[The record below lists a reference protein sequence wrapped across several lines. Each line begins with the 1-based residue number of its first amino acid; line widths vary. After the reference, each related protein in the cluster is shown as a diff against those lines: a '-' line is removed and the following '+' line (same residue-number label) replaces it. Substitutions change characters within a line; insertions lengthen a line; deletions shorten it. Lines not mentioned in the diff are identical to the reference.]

1 MNSELAIAVNNLSKV
16 YKSSSDTD
24 KLALDNISLAIK
36 KGSIFGLLGPNGAGK
51 STFINILAD
60 LAKKTSGEIE
70 VLNIN
75 HESNLI
81 EAKRLMGIVPQELNI
96 DPFFTPYELLEIQ
109 AGLYGIKKKDRKTME
124 ILKMLA
130 LEDKAKAYART
141 LSGGMRRRLL
151 IAKAMVH
158 DPEILI
164 LDEPTDGLD
173 PNQKHEIRAL
183 IKEMAAEKAILI
195 STHILEE
202 VESVCT
208 KAIIISNGGVIF
220 SGSPLELSSKSRYH
234 NAITLVINNKDVKKS
249 TKILE
254 ELEEVRTIERISEA
268 ELTRVT
274 LIPQS
279 SEVEI
284 SSLVKAKMADYECE
298 ILQLYIEPGR
308 LDEVFRSLT
317 NQHKS
322 GEVIRS

>member
-16 YKSSSDTD
+16 YKSSTDTD
-24 KLALDNISLAIK
+24 KLALDNISLTIK

-81 EAKRLMGIVPQELNI
+81 DAKKLMGIVPQELNI

-109 AGLYGIKKKDRKTME
+109 AGLYGIRKKDRKTME

-164 LDEPTDGLD
+164 LDEPTAGVDVELRSNLWENINKL
-173 PNQKHEIRAL
+173 NQNGKTIIITTHYLHE
-183 IKEMAAEKAILI
+183 AEELCNEI
-195 STHILEE
+195 
-202 VESVCT
+202 
-208 KAIIISNGGVIF
+208 AIINEGKLIAHDTTTNIKSFLDKITVIVDYNNNNF
-220 SGSPLELSSKSRYH
+220 DLSGLNELNLE
-234 NAITLVINNKDVKKS
+234 IIIKDRQVQVNYK
-249 TKILE
+249 
-254 ELEEVRTIERISEA
+254 
-268 ELTRVT
+268 
-274 LIPQS
+274 P
-279 SEVEI
+279 SEVNFNVMLNALNSTGSQIKNMKIIETK
-284 SSLVKAKMADYECE
+284 LEDVF
-298 ILQLYIEPGR
+298 LQL
-308 LDEVFRSLT
+308 T
-317 NQHKS
+317 QK
-322 GEVIRS
+322 

>member
-164 LDEPTDGLD
+164 LDEPTAGVDVELRSNLWENIHKL
-173 PNQKHEIRAL
+173 NQNGKTIIITTHYLHE
-183 IKEMAAEKAILI
+183 AEELCNEI
-195 STHILEE
+195 
-202 VESVCT
+202 
-208 KAIIISNGGVIF
+208 AIINEGKLIAHDTTVNIKSFLDKVTVIVDYNDNSF
-220 SGSPLELSSKSRYH
+220 DLSGLNELNVEIKIKDRQVQVNYKPSEVNFNLMLNALNSSGSQIINMKIIETKLE
-234 NAITLVINNKDVKKS
+234 DVF
-249 TKILE
+249 
-254 ELEEVRTIERISEA
+254 
-268 ELTRVT
+268 
-274 LIPQS
+274 
-279 SEVEI
+279 
-284 SSLVKAKMADYECE
+284 
-298 ILQLYIEPGR
+298 LQL
-308 LDEVFRSLT
+308 T
-317 NQHKS
+317 KK
-322 GEVIRS
+322 

>member
-164 LDEPTDGLD
+164 LDEPTAGVDVELRSNLWENIHKL
-173 PNQKHEIRAL
+173 NQNGKTIIITTHYLHE
-183 IKEMAAEKAILI
+183 AEELCNEI
-195 STHILEE
+195 
-202 VESVCT
+202 
-208 KAIIISNGGVIF
+208 AIINEGKLIAHDTTVNIKSFLDKVTVIVDYNDNSF
-220 SGSPLELSSKSRYH
+220 DLSGLNELNVEIKIKDIQVQVNYKPSEVNFNEILNALNSSGSQIKNMKIIETKLE
-234 NAITLVINNKDVKKS
+234 DVF
-249 TKILE
+249 
-254 ELEEVRTIERISEA
+254 
-268 ELTRVT
+268 
-274 LIPQS
+274 
-279 SEVEI
+279 
-284 SSLVKAKMADYECE
+284 
-298 ILQLYIEPGR
+298 LQL
-308 LDEVFRSLT
+308 T
-317 NQHKS
+317 KK
-322 GEVIRS
+322 

>member
-70 VLNIN
+70 VLSIN

-164 LDEPTDGLD
+164 LDEPTAVVDVELRSNLWENIHKL
-173 PNQKHEIRAL
+173 NQNGKTIIITTHYLHE
-183 IKEMAAEKAILI
+183 AEELCNEI
-195 STHILEE
+195 
-202 VESVCT
+202 
-208 KAIIISNGGVIF
+208 AIINEGKLIAHDTTSNIKSFLDKITVIVDYSDNNF
-220 SGSPLELSSKSRYH
+220 DLSGLNELNVEIKIKDRQVQVNYKPSEVNFNLMLNALNSSGSQIINMKIIETKLE
-234 NAITLVINNKDVKKS
+234 DVF
-249 TKILE
+249 
-254 ELEEVRTIERISEA
+254 
-268 ELTRVT
+268 
-274 LIPQS
+274 
-279 SEVEI
+279 
-284 SSLVKAKMADYECE
+284 
-298 ILQLYIEPGR
+298 LQL
-308 LDEVFRSLT
+308 T
-317 NQHKS
+317 QK
-322 GEVIRS
+322 

>member
-1 MNSELAIAVNNLSKV
+1 MNSELAIAVKNLSKV

-24 KLALDNISLAIK
+24 KLALDYVSLAIK

-81 EAKRLMGIVPQELNI
+81 DAKKLMGIVPQELNI

-109 AGLYGIKKKDRKTME
+109 AGLYGIRKKDRKTME

-164 LDEPTDGLD
+164 LDEPTAGVDVELRSNLWENIHKL
-173 PNQKHEIRAL
+173 NQSGKTIIITTHYLHE
-183 IKEMAAEKAILI
+183 AEELCNEI
-195 STHILEE
+195 
-202 VESVCT
+202 
-208 KAIIISNGGVIF
+208 AIINEGKLIAHDTTVNIKSFLDKVTVFVDYNDNNFDLSGLNELNLEIKIKDKQVQVNYKPSEVNF
-220 SGSPLELSSKSRYH
+220 NLMLNALNSSGSQIINMKIIETKLE
-234 NAITLVINNKDVKKS
+234 DVF
-249 TKILE
+249 
-254 ELEEVRTIERISEA
+254 
-268 ELTRVT
+268 
-274 LIPQS
+274 
-279 SEVEI
+279 
-284 SSLVKAKMADYECE
+284 
-298 ILQLYIEPGR
+298 LQL
-308 LDEVFRSLT
+308 T
-317 NQHKS
+317 KK
-322 GEVIRS
+322 

>member
-81 EAKRLMGIVPQELNI
+81 EVKRLMGIVPQELNI

-164 LDEPTDGLD
+164 LDEPTAGVDVELRSNLWENIHKL
-173 PNQKHEIRAL
+173 NQSGKTIIITTHYLHE
-183 IKEMAAEKAILI
+183 AEELCNEI
-195 STHILEE
+195 
-202 VESVCT
+202 
-208 KAIIISNGGVIF
+208 AIINEGKLIAHDTTVNIKSFLDKVTVIVDYNDNSF
-220 SGSPLELSSKSRYH
+220 DLSGLNELNLEIKIKDRQVQVNYKPSEVNFNLMLNALNSSGSQIINMKIIETKLE
-234 NAITLVINNKDVKKS
+234 DVF
-249 TKILE
+249 
-254 ELEEVRTIERISEA
+254 
-268 ELTRVT
+268 
-274 LIPQS
+274 
-279 SEVEI
+279 
-284 SSLVKAKMADYECE
+284 
-298 ILQLYIEPGR
+298 LQL
-308 LDEVFRSLT
+308 T
-317 NQHKS
+317 QK
-322 GEVIRS
+322 

>member
-1 MNSELAIAVNNLSKV
+1 MKSELAIAVNNLSKV

-24 KLALDNISLAIK
+24 KLALDDISLTIK

-81 EAKRLMGIVPQELNI
+81 DAKKLMGIVPQELNI

-109 AGLYGIKKKDRKTME
+109 AGLYGIRKKDRKTME

-164 LDEPTDGLD
+164 LDEPTAGVDVELRSNLWENIHKL
-173 PNQKHEIRAL
+173 NQNGKTIIITTHYLHE
-183 IKEMAAEKAILI
+183 AEELCNEI
-195 STHILEE
+195 
-202 VESVCT
+202 
-208 KAIIISNGGVIF
+208 AIINDGRLIAHDTTINIKSFLDKMTVIVDYNDNNF
-220 SGSPLELSSKSRYH
+220 DLSGLNELNVEIKIKDRQVHVNYKPSEVNFNVMLNALNSSGSQIKNMKIIDTKLE
-234 NAITLVINNKDVKKS
+234 DVF
-249 TKILE
+249 
-254 ELEEVRTIERISEA
+254 
-268 ELTRVT
+268 
-274 LIPQS
+274 
-279 SEVEI
+279 
-284 SSLVKAKMADYECE
+284 
-298 ILQLYIEPGR
+298 LQL
-308 LDEVFRSLT
+308 T
-317 NQHKS
+317 QK
-322 GEVIRS
+322 

>member
-16 YKSSSDTD
+16 YKSSSDSD

-164 LDEPTDGLD
+164 LDEPTAGVDVELRSNLWENIHKL
-173 PNQKHEIRAL
+173 NQSGKTIIITTHYLHE
-183 IKEMAAEKAILI
+183 AEELCNEI
-195 STHILEE
+195 
-202 VESVCT
+202 
-208 KAIIISNGGVIF
+208 AIINEGKLIAHDTTINIKSFLDKITVIVDYNDNNF
-220 SGSPLELSSKSRYH
+220 DLSELKNFNLDMQIKDRQVQIDYKPSEVSFNVMLNVINSSGSKINDMKIIETKLE
-234 NAITLVINNKDVKKS
+234 DVF
-249 TKILE
+249 
-254 ELEEVRTIERISEA
+254 
-268 ELTRVT
+268 
-274 LIPQS
+274 
-279 SEVEI
+279 
-284 SSLVKAKMADYECE
+284 
-298 ILQLYIEPGR
+298 LQL
-308 LDEVFRSLT
+308 T
-317 NQHKS
+317 QK
-322 GEVIRS
+322 

>member
-75 HESNLI
+75 HEKNLI
-81 EAKRLMGIVPQELNI
+81 DAKKLMGIVPQELNI

-109 AGLYGIKKKDRKTME
+109 AGLYGIRKKDRKTME

-164 LDEPTDGLD
+164 LDEPTAGVDVELRSNLWENIHKL
-173 PNQKHEIRAL
+173 NQNGKTIIITTHYLHE
-183 IKEMAAEKAILI
+183 AEELCNEI
-195 STHILEE
+195 
-202 VESVCT
+202 
-208 KAIIISNGGVIF
+208 AIINEGKLIAHDTTVNIKSFLDKVTVIVDYNDNSF
-220 SGSPLELSSKSRYH
+220 DLSGLNELNVEIKIKDRQVQVNYKPSEVDFNLMLNALNSSGSQIINMKIIETKLE
-234 NAITLVINNKDVKKS
+234 DVF
-249 TKILE
+249 
-254 ELEEVRTIERISEA
+254 
-268 ELTRVT
+268 
-274 LIPQS
+274 
-279 SEVEI
+279 
-284 SSLVKAKMADYECE
+284 
-298 ILQLYIEPGR
+298 LQL
-308 LDEVFRSLT
+308 T
-317 NQHKS
+317 QK
-322 GEVIRS
+322 

>member
-1 MNSELAIAVNNLSKV
+1 MNNELAIAINNLSKV

-24 KLALDNISLAIK
+24 KLALDNISLTIK

-81 EAKRLMGIVPQELNI
+81 DAKRLMGIVPQELNI

-109 AGLYGIKKKDRKTME
+109 AGLYGIRKKERRTME

-164 LDEPTDGLD
+164 LDEPTAGVDVELRSNLWENIHKL
-173 PNQKHEIRAL
+173 NQKGKTIIITTHYLHE
-183 IKEMAAEKAILI
+183 AEELCNEI
-195 STHILEE
+195 
-202 VESVCT
+202 
-208 KAIIISNGGVIF
+208 AIINEGRLIAHDTTNKIKSFLDKMTIIVDYNDNNFDLSELKNFNLDMQIKDRQVQINYKPSEVSFNVMLNVINS
-220 SGSPLELSSKSRYH
+220 SGSKINDMKIIETKLE
-234 NAITLVINNKDVKKS
+234 DVF
-249 TKILE
+249 
-254 ELEEVRTIERISEA
+254 
-268 ELTRVT
+268 
-274 LIPQS
+274 
-279 SEVEI
+279 
-284 SSLVKAKMADYECE
+284 
-298 ILQLYIEPGR
+298 LQL
-308 LDEVFRSLT
+308 T
-317 NQHKS
+317 QK
-322 GEVIRS
+322 

>member
-164 LDEPTDGLD
+164 LDEPTAGVDVELRSNLWENIHKL
-173 PNQKHEIRAL
+173 NQNGKTIIITTHYLHE
-183 IKEMAAEKAILI
+183 AEELCNEI
-195 STHILEE
+195 
-202 VESVCT
+202 
-208 KAIIISNGGVIF
+208 AIINEGKLIAHDTTVNIKSFLDKVTVIVDYNDNSF
-220 SGSPLELSSKSRYH
+220 DLSGLNELNLEIKIKNRQVQVNYKPSEVDFNLMLNALNSSGSQIINMKIIETKLE
-234 NAITLVINNKDVKKS
+234 DVF
-249 TKILE
+249 
-254 ELEEVRTIERISEA
+254 
-268 ELTRVT
+268 
-274 LIPQS
+274 
-279 SEVEI
+279 
-284 SSLVKAKMADYECE
+284 
-298 ILQLYIEPGR
+298 LQL
-308 LDEVFRSLT
+308 T
-317 NQHKS
+317 QK
-322 GEVIRS
+322 

>member
-164 LDEPTDGLD
+164 LDEPTAGVDVELRSNLWENIHKL
-173 PNQKHEIRAL
+173 NQNGKTIIITTHYLHE
-183 IKEMAAEKAILI
+183 AEELCNEI
-195 STHILEE
+195 
-202 VESVCT
+202 
-208 KAIIISNGGVIF
+208 AIINEGKLIAHDSTVNIKSFLDKITVIVDYNDNNF
-220 SGSPLELSSKSRYH
+220 DLSGLNELSLEIKIKNRQVQVNYKPSEVNFSVMLNALNSSGSQIKNMKIIETKLE
-234 NAITLVINNKDVKKS
+234 DVF
-249 TKILE
+249 
-254 ELEEVRTIERISEA
+254 
-268 ELTRVT
+268 
-274 LIPQS
+274 
-279 SEVEI
+279 
-284 SSLVKAKMADYECE
+284 
-298 ILQLYIEPGR
+298 LQL
-308 LDEVFRSLT
+308 T
-317 NQHKS
+317 KK
-322 GEVIRS
+322 

>member
-164 LDEPTDGLD
+164 LDEPTAGVDVELRSNLWENIHKL
-173 PNQKHEIRAL
+173 NQNGKTIIITTHYLHE
-183 IKEMAAEKAILI
+183 AEELCNEI
-195 STHILEE
+195 
-202 VESVCT
+202 
-208 KAIIISNGGVIF
+208 AIINEGKLIAHDTTVNIKSFLDKVTVIVDYNDNSF
-220 SGSPLELSSKSRYH
+220 DLSGLNELNLEIKIKDRQVQVNYKPSEVNFNLMLNALNSSGSQIINMKIIETKLE
-234 NAITLVINNKDVKKS
+234 DVF
-249 TKILE
+249 
-254 ELEEVRTIERISEA
+254 
-268 ELTRVT
+268 
-274 LIPQS
+274 
-279 SEVEI
+279 
-284 SSLVKAKMADYECE
+284 
-298 ILQLYIEPGR
+298 LQL
-308 LDEVFRSLT
+308 T
-317 NQHKS
+317 QK
-322 GEVIRS
+322 